1 MPCNHIIHIVVFTQ
15 VQLQQ
20 IDFHFTVL
28 HKHAMLYYLKV
39 GPTKK
44 KKKTIQKTWHIK
56 QIRQNIQ
63 ACVSS
68 TEPLEWVQYLP
79 DNGLLPFKT
88 AIPADKLGPCLCG
101 HQDIV
106 QLIYEVVF

>member
-44 KKKTIQKTWHIK
+44 KKKQSRKLDILNKSDKTYK
-56 QIRQNIQ
+56 P
-63 ACVSS
+63 V
-68 TEPLEWVQYLP
+68 
-79 DNGLLPFKT
+79 
-88 AIPADKLGPCLCG
+88 
-101 HQDIV
+101 
-106 QLIYEVVF
+106 